1 MRKIILGLLILLGL
15 GATELE
21 AQIADKLLPYSGLN
35 YQFVRQF
42 DLLGSGQE
50 FQNSYYTFGLGTYYA
65 AIHRNDVVSAG
76 LDAGVNFGF
85 SFPRTATG
93 TRATIFTQVPVLL
106 MGRVGAG
113 ATKYNEQ
120 GIGFGAGIGGTFTYF
135 NNFDSRSVKYRTSF
149 VNPAVAAQV
158 MLRNRG
164 GVLMIRGTFSLAQVE
179 SDFNFDDGTTFRFGL
194 SSWGIGI
201 LTSF

>member
-1 MRKIILGLLILLGL
+1 MRKILIGALILFGF
-15 GATELE
+15 GAADLQ

-35 YQFVRQF
+35 YMFVKQF
-42 DLLGSGQE
+42 DLAGSGQE
-50 FQNSYYTFGLGTYYA
+50 FQTSYYTFGLGTYYA
-65 AIHRNDVVSAG
+65 AVHRNDILSAG

-93 TRATIFTQVPVLL
+93 TRATIFTQVPLLL

-113 ATKYNEQ
+113 STKYNEQ
-120 GIGFGAGIGGTFTYF
+120 GVGFAAGIGGTFTYF
-135 NNFDSRSVKYRTSF
+135 NNFDNRSVKYSTSF
-149 VNPAVAAQV
+149 VNPSVAAQV
-158 MLRNRG
+158 MIRNRG
-164 GVLMIRGTFSLAQVE
+164 GVLMVRGTFSLSQVD
-179 SDFNFDDGTTFRFGL
+179 SDFNFDDGSTRTFGL